1 MWRILLLILTAF
13 STVSAAGGFWYLAPA
28 GAPGMS
34 ATSLAGSP
42 FDSYLWPGIILL
54 VVVGGTQAAAFV
66 LLLLRSGLAPLVT
79 AVAAF
84 AMLIWIVAETML
96 FSIPPEDPAWATMR
110 ILQIAYF
117 AIGLA
122 ETGCVLALLGIFDRS
137 VTSTVLRG

>member
-1 MWRILLLILTAF
+1 MWRILLLILTAL

-66 LLLLRSGLAPLVT
+66 LLLLRNGLAPLVT